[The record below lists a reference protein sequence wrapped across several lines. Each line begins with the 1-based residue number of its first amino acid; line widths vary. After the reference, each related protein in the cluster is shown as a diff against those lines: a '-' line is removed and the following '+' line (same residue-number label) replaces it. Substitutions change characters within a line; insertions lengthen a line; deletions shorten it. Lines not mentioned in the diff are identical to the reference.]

1 MITDKGKEII
11 SKYLLGQTAAYA
23 SHISIGCGAY
33 PLDANDPAPS
43 ASSLAEKTYMDFEMA
58 RVPITSKGFVD
69 DNGTTKVSFTAE
81 LPKENR
87 YDITEIGLWS
97 SGNNSLAKDFDSRI
111 VFNFSEAWQAH
122 NTAISEITTPVPLG
136 SGGDITTN
144 LRYFRAS
151 TSNIV
156 FSNSDRKARREGP
169 RFLDSK
175 IFLRGDSSI
184 IQGASGQWSGEN
196 PYYSVTNKSAS
207 AGTATLTIGSH
218 LLNVG
223 DSVVISISDANFDG
237 THSITARTATT
248 ISYSASATVGSA
260 SATGTATFAN
270 STHIHLNAINFN
282 ISRNAPS
289 DKILLAFSLI
299 DKDATGPGVE
309 PDYVKILLEFYRNES
324 SITSGYAKAEI
335 EIDGTEFT
343 GDRYKV
349 IEIPISDLITSPD
362 FTSQQVRIARIFASV
377 VYTDS
382 GQQKTSPNHYVE
394 LEGLRIENDTTEN
407 PVYGMVG
414 YSVVRTADGDPL
426 YKFQNTNNYIEFRF
440 NLDVG

>member
-33 PLDANDPAPS
+33 PLDANDPSPS
-43 ASSLAEKTYMDFEMA
+43 ASSLAEKTYMDFEMV

-69 DNGTTKVSFTAE
+69 DDGTTKVSFTAE

-122 NTAISEITTPVPLG
+122 NTAISEITTPAPLG

-237 THSITARTATT
+237 THSITAT
-248 ISYSASATVGSA
+248 I
-260 SATGTATFAN
+260 
-270 STHIHLNAINFN
+270 
-282 ISRNAPS
+282 
-289 DKILLAFSLI
+289 K
-299 DKDATGPGVE
+299 
-309 PDYVKILLEFYRNES
+309 
-324 SITSGYAKAEI
+324 
-335 EIDGTEFT
+335 
-343 GDRYKV
+343 
-349 IEIPISDLITSPD
+349 
-362 FTSQQVRIARIFASV
+362 
-377 VYTDS
+377 
-382 GQQKTSPNHYVE
+382 
-394 LEGLRIENDTTEN
+394 
-407 PVYGMVG
+407 
-414 YSVVRTADGDPL
+414 
-426 YKFQNTNNYIEFRF
+426 NNCWMQWKLF
-440 NLDVG
+440 

>member
-11 SKYLLGQTAAYA
+11 SKYLLGQTPTYA

-33 PLDANDPAPS
+33 PLDSNDVGPS
-43 ASSLAEKTYMDFEMA
+43 ASALAEKTYMDFEMA

-97 SGNNSLAKDFDSRI
+97 SGSNSLAKDFDSRTI
-111 VFNFSEAWQAH
+111 FNFSESWQAH
-122 NTAISEITTPVPLG
+122 NTSISEITTPVPLG
-136 SGGDITTN
+136 SGGDITTP

-151 TSNIV
+151 TSDTV
-156 FSNSDRKARREGP
+156 FSAADRKSRREGP

-175 IFLRGDSSI
+175 ILLRGDSSI
-184 IQGASGQWSGEN
+184 IQGASGQWTGEN

-207 AGTATLTIGSH
+207 AGVATLSVGSH

-223 DSVVISISDANFDG
+223 DSVVVNISDANFDG
-237 THSITARTATT
+237 THSITARTSTT

-260 SATGTATFAN
+260 SASGTVTFAN
-270 STHIHLNAINFN
+270 STHIHLNAINFD
-282 ISRNAPS
+282 ISKNSPS

-299 DKDATGPGVE
+299 DKDATGPGTE
-309 PDYVKILLEFYRNES
+309 PDYVKILIEFYRNES

-349 IEIPISDLITSPD
+349 VTIPISDLITSPD

-377 VYTDS
+377 IHTES
-382 GQQKTSPNHYVE
+382 AQQKTSPLHYVE

-407 PVYGMVG
+407 PVYGMIG
-414 YSVVRTADGDPL
+414 YSPVRTNNGDPI
-426 YKFQNTNNYIEFRF
+426 YKFQNSNNYIEFRF